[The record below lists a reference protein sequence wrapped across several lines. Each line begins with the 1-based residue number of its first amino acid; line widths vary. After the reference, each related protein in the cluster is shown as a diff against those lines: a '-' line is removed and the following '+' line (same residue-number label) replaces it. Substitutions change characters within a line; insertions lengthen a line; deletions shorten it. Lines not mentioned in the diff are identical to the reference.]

1 MAKKLWYCIVIK
13 YKMPTLHDDISAP
26 LSNHGGRAA
35 TIFPGDWGA
44 AGRQLT
50 LSRCKKI
57 DQVVLN
63 VLHIRYRSPV
73 FSFLQ
78 YYEQTR

>member
-1 MAKKLWYCIVIK
+1 MK

-26 LSNHGGRAA
+26 LNNHGEQAA

-44 AGRQLT
+44 AGRRLT

-63 VLHIRYRSPV
+63 VLHIR
-73 FSFLQ
+73 
-78 YYEQTR
+78 